1 MIYLLKPL
9 GEYLLLCRLFK
20 EPWHTCECPK
30 VTIFEHVP
38 YYLFVAFNIDFFFPC
53 LIVIWLFLRLLSL
66 LSLNIYLPLVSS
78 SLLQQNI
85 WIPLWC
91 IHVDLSFC
99 YLLLCVKCI
108 PVRYLLH
115 LFVPSLFYQFS
126 ILLVHYPRHYLA
138 SIYSRPWKLG
148 CKHCFLTMV
157 WCQLFARGKCV
168 VSAHRVFGVRC
179 CQEGSIECFEVRL
192 VVTGYS

>member
-1 MIYLLKPL
+1 MHCWTSRPLFHITLLFGCVCFVLSLISCLISSPSTYMIYLLKPL

-126 ILLVHYPRHYLA
+126 ILLVHYPRHYLV
-138 SIYSRPWKLG
+138 SIYSRPSKLG
-148 CKHCFLTMV
+148 CKHCFLTIV
-157 WCQLFARGKCV
+157 WC
-168 VSAHRVFGVRC
+168 
-179 CQEGSIECFEVRL
+179 
-192 VVTGYS
+192 